1 MTNATTQTSKTTQ
14 RRQTFKRL
22 IALIFSQYKG
32 WLVIA
37 FIAIIISALA
47 GVAGSLFIQRLIDDY
62 VLPLMRSSHPNYGPL
77 LEAIL
82 IMGALF
88 YTGVLATVAYS
99 QIMAVLGQ
107 RIQKSIRDQMF
118 TKMESLPL
126 RYFDENDYGNV
137 MSRYTNDVDT
147 LTQLITQSFPQ
158 FIVATFNV
166 VFALVA
172 MVSLSPILTLI
183 SLLIFA
189 TSIVIVRWLTA
200 RSSKY
205 FRAQQASIGSLNAF
219 IEEMLNGQK
228 VIKVFSHEAT
238 VKQEFDQYNDDL
250 RNDARL
256 ANGFSTMLFPIMGNL
271 GNLLY
276 VLIAIA
282 GGALAITHAS
292 LLTLGTIAAFL
303 QLSRSFS
310 QPIAQISQQLNA
322 IIQAMAGAGRIFQ
335 LLDEAPEADSGT
347 VTLTQKGETWC
358 WQDGDKQLPV
368 RGQISFKDV
377 SFEYPNSDA
386 GLHDISFDVEA
397 GEKIALVGETGAG
410 KTTITNML
418 NRFYDI
424 DSGQITYDGINIT
437 RINKEALRRSV
448 AIVLQE
454 THLFSG
460 TIADNIRYGRMTATD
475 DEVIAAAKLANADK
489 FIETLPD
496 KYETQI
502 TGNGSEL
509 SSGQQQMLS
518 IARAALVDPPVM
530 ILDEATSNIDSR
542 TEQLVQAGMD
552 NLMTGRTTFAIAHRL
567 STVFNADLILV
578 IGDGRIVESGTHEAL
593 LAKHGKYY
601 ELYTG
606 ALGG

>member
-1 MTNATTQTSKTTQ
+1 MTNATSKMTKTPQ

-22 IALIFSQYKG
+22 LTLIFSQYKG

-62 VLPLMRSSHPNYGPL
+62 VLPLMRSTHPNYWPL

-166 VFALVA
+166 VFALIA
-172 MVSLSPILTLI
+172 MVSLSPALTLI

-189 TSIVIVRWLTA
+189 TSIIIVRWLTA
-200 RSSKY
+200 HSSKY

-228 VIKVFSHEAT
+228 VIKVFSHEDA
-238 VKQEFDQYNDDL
+238 VKSEFDQYNDDL

-282 GGALAITHAS
+282 GGALAITHAN

-347 VTLTQKGETWC
+347 VTLKKQGEDWY
-358 WQDGDKQLPV
+358 WQDGTTQIPV

-377 SFEYPNSDA
+377 NFEYAHSDA
-386 GLHDISFDVEA
+386 GLHDISFDVDA
-397 GEKIALVGETGAG
+397 GEKVALVGETGAG

-424 DSGQITYDGINIT
+424 DSGQITYDGIDIT
-437 RINKEALRRSV
+437 RINKAALRQSV

-460 TIADNIRYGRMTATD
+460 SIADNIRYGRMTATA
-475 DEVIAAAKLANADK
+475 DEVVAAAKLANADK

-552 NLMTGRTTFAIAHRL
+552 NLMKGRTTFAIAHRL

-578 IGDGRIVESGTHEAL
+578 IGDGRIIEAGTHEAL
-593 LAKHGKYY
+593 LAKRGKYY

-606 ALGG
+606 ALGS

>member
-282 GGALAITHAS
+282 GGALAITHAR

-335 LLDEAPEADSGT
+335 LLDEASEADSG
-347 VTLTQKGETWC
+347 TQKGETWC

>member
-62 VLPLMRSSHPNYGPL
+62 VLPLMRSNHPNYGPL

-347 VTLTQKGETWC
+347 VTLTQRGESWC